1 MTLTDHSLVHQSL
14 DRNAAASSR
23 RMMNVAT
30 GGAGGAPLLRI
41 LAFLAMAFVWGLT
54 WIAAKWATETVP
66 PVFVGGIRL
75 IIASGLFAAWCALG
89 NVPFTGRR
97 VGRLVAAS
105 LLVNTGC
112 YSFLFWGVAHSP
124 TGLAAIVNLSL
135 IPVLSMLVGALYRE
149 ETISLRRLAA
159 VALGALGLVLLFS
172 TRNGDAGRDGGQVG
186 LGLAAVVVATFSY
199 AWGAIVSKPLVREM
213 PPVAVAFWQTLIG
226 GVSLVAISLVIEP
239 VGWGALAALFQGR
252 ALAGLSFLVL
262 GGSLVGFSVYLWLLR
277 EWDAFRAGLYA
288 FVSPII
294 AVAVGVLW
302 AGESF
307 GIWEGV
313 GMAVM
318 LASTA
323 LVAQPGKATSS

>member
-1 MTLTDHSLVHQSL
+1 
-14 DRNAAASSR
+14 
-23 RMMNVAT
+23 MMNAEK
-30 GGAGGAPLLRI
+30 GGAGAASLLRF

-66 PVFVGGIRL
+66 PVFVAGIRL
-75 IIASGLFAAWCALG
+75 VLASAFFAAWCLLAK
-89 NVPFTGRR
+89 VPVAAGRI
-97 VGRLVAAS
+97 GRLVVAS

-149 ETISLRRLAA
+149 ETVSPRRLVA
-159 VALGALGLVLLFS
+159 VALGAFGLVLLFA
-172 TRNGDAGRDGGQVG
+172 TRNGDAGRDGSQVG
-186 LGLAAVVVATFSY
+186 LGLAAVVVATLSY

-226 GVSLVAISLVIEP
+226 GLSLMAVSLAIEP
-239 VGWGALAALFQGR
+239 IGSGALATLFQGR
-252 ALAGLSFLVL
+252 ALAGLVFLVL

-277 EWDAFRAGLYA
+277 EWGAFRAGLYA
-288 FVSPII
+288 FVSPVI
-294 AVAVGVLW
+294 AVAVGVIV

-307 GIWEGV
+307 GLWEGV
-313 GMAVM
+313 GMAIM
-318 LASTA
+318 LAATA
-323 LVAQPGKATSS
+323 LVVQPEKVSVS